1 MAFFEEL
8 GKKAQAVAGVAAEK
22 AKDLAGVAS
31 EKAKSVSDSAKASME
46 IISEQREM
54 EKNYRAI
61 GEWFVSEYEGE
72 VPDAVKD
79 VVAAVIASK
88 ERIGEL
94 EAAKAAKKEGE
105 SCPCSCEE
113 QPAGEETQQKV
124 CPVCGEFLR
133 RQVLPQVRRPH
144 GRVSSVPETAPAG
157 RDLRGRLFFWK
168 MIPYFL
174 ISPLAAAVR

>member
-88 ERIGEL
+88 ERCFTLCNFIFMMWKDQVFPTCMNIDL
-94 EAAKAAKKEGE
+94 LTKI
-105 SCPCSCEE
+105 
-113 QPAGEETQQKV
+113 
-124 CPVCGEFLR
+124 FLGH
-133 RQVLPQVRRPH
+133 L
-144 GRVSSVPETAPAG
+144 
-157 RDLRGRLFFWK
+157 
-168 MIPYFL
+168 
-174 ISPLAAAVR
+174 

>member
-1 MAFFEEL
+1 MKGDHEHGIFEEL

-105 SCPCSCEE
+105 SCPCGCEE
-113 QPAGEETQQKV
+113 QPRWEETQQKV
-124 CPVCGEFLR
+124 CPCA
-133 RQVLPQVRRPH
+133 
-144 GRVSSVPETAPAG
+144 VSPPTASSAP
-157 RDLRGRLFFWK
+157 
-168 MIPYFL
+168 
-174 ISPLAAAVR
+174 SAAPPWASKLCT

>member
-1 MAFFEEL
+1 
-8 GKKAQAVAGVAAEK
+8 
-22 AKDLAGVAS
+22 
-31 EKAKSVSDSAKASME
+31 ME

-94 EAAKAAKKEGE
+94 EAAKAAKKEEE
-105 SCPCSCEE
+105 SCPCSCQE
-113 QPAGEETQQKV
+113 QPAEEVEKKV
-124 CPVCGEFLR
+124 CPCAAS
-133 RQVLPQVRRPH
+133 PPT
-144 GRVSSVPETAPAG
+144 VSSAP
-157 RDLRGRLFFWK
+157 
-168 MIPYFL
+168 
-174 ISPLAAAVR
+174 SAAPPWASKLCT

>member
-94 EAAKAAKKEGE
+94 EEEE
-105 SCPCSCEE
+105 SCPCSCQE
-113 QPAGEETQQKV
+113 QPAEETQQKV
-124 CPVCGEFLR
+124 CPVCGE
-133 RQVLPQVRRPH
+133 
-144 GRVSSVPETAPAG
+144 SSNGKFCPKCGAPMG
-157 RDLRGRLFFWK
+157 E
-168 MIPYFL
+168 
-174 ISPLAAAVR
+174 

>member
-1 MAFFEEL
+1 M
-8 GKKAQAVAGVAAEK
+8 
-22 AKDLAGVAS
+22 
-31 EKAKSVSDSAKASME
+31 
-46 IISEQREM
+46 
-54 EKNYRAI
+54 
-61 GEWFVSEYEGE
+61 
-72 VPDAVKD
+72 KD

-124 CPVCGEFLR
+124 CPVCGESSDGK
-133 RQVLPQVRRPH
+133 VLPQVRRPAWA
-144 GRVSSVPETAPAG
+144 SKLYATETAPAG

>member
-105 SCPCSCEE
+105 SCPCSCRSSLL
-113 QPAGEETQQKV
+113 G
-124 CPVCGEFLR
+124 
-133 RQVLPQVRRPH
+133 RRPS
-144 GRVSSVPETAPAG
+144 RRSAPCAVSPPTASSAP
-157 RDLRGRLFFWK
+157 
-168 MIPYFL
+168 
-174 ISPLAAAVR
+174 SAAPPWASKLCT